1 MARQSKQH
9 SLRNLKSTG
18 WKAAKF
24 TGRTLD
30 KTVSELFRWLTTD
43 HSGITRMLTLM
54 PDMGFWDI
62 VKYALMRFLI
72 TLAGIVLQI
81 VWLYLI
87 ILHGLPLLLNI

>member
-9 SLRNLKSTG
+9 SLRNLKSSG

-24 TGRTLD
+24 AGRTLD
-30 KTVSELFRWLTTD
+30 KTISELFRWLTTD
-43 HSGITRMLTLM
+43 HSSISKMLTLM
-54 PDMGFWDI
+54 PEMGFWDS

-72 TLAGIVLQI
+72 TIAGIVLQI

-87 ILHGLPLLLNI
+87 IFHGLPLLLNV